1 MSRTRGLVVPGMEG
15 TGMHGWDDW
24 FSGMG
29 RLVPGMEGIGT
40 QGWGDMPWEGGD
52 WYVGIGGTGTM
63 DGETGTQGWK

>member
-1 MSRTRGLVVPGMEG
+1 
-15 TGMHGWDDW
+15 MHGWDDW